1 MELQCGGTDEL
12 TTLPKRAMCFVE
24 IILIQRD
31 SRLKLYLPVCN
42 TSIASKLVGRR
53 NKKVVVAGAME
64 GSRSEISEAERG

>member
-1 MELQCGGTDEL
+1 MELQCGGMDDL

-24 IILIQRD
+24 IILTQRD

-42 TSIASKLVGRR
+42 TSIASRLVGRK
-53 NKKVVVAGAME
+53 KKVVVAGAME